1 MLVVAQLLAQA
12 VHFLLDF
19 SHGGYNR
26 WIVQF
31 RQSVLIYNPAAGK
44 IRRNPEGILQRT
56 KAALG
61 RAGISVDLRPTSGPG
76 KAADIARAAIAAGA
90 DAVFVL
96 GGDGTINET
105 VQGMAHSNVPLGILP
120 GGTAN
125 CLSMELGFGSRIER
139 AAERLAASEPV
150 SIALGRIS
158 GSLRPS
164 ATEGHPRYFL
174 LMCGAGLDAAIVDE
188 VSAPLKASTGKF
200 AYWVAGLS
208 QFRRYVRNLRIR
220 VNGEE
225 HECGFV
231 LVSRIRNYGGD
242 MEIATGASLRRND
255 FEVVFFQGK
264 HPMRYGA
271 YMLGVAA
278 RVAKRLPGV
287 HALYATSVE
296 IVSGAPSQVDGEFY
310 GYESVKID
318 TIPNALTLLLPHTY
332 G

>member
-1 MLVVAQLLAQA
+1 MAQLLAQM

-19 SHGGYNR
+19 VHGGYNR
-26 WIVQF
+26 GIAQF
-31 RQSVLIYNPAAGK
+31 RQPVLIYNPAAGK

-56 KAALG
+56 KAALS
-61 RAGISVDLRPTSGPG
+61 RAGISADLRPTSGPG
-76 KAADIARAAIAAGA
+76 QAANLAREAIAAGA
-90 DAVFVL
+90 DAIFVL

-105 VQGMAHSNVPLGILP
+105 AQGMVHSGVPMGILP

-125 CLSMELGFGSRIER
+125 CLAMELGLGSRIER
-139 AAERLAASEPV
+139 AAEKLATSEPV
-150 SIALGRIS
+150 SIALGRIAS
-158 GSLRPS
+158 VSS
-164 ATEGHPRYFL
+164 APVAAEQSRYFL

-208 QFRRYVRNLRIR
+208 QFRRYVKNLTIR
-220 VNGEE
+220 VNGQE
-225 HECGFV
+225 HDCGFV

-242 MEIATGASLRRND
+242 MEIASGASLRRND

-278 RVAKRLPGV
+278 RVAKKLPGV
-287 HALYATSVE
+287 HSSYATSVE
-296 IVSGAPSQVDGEFY
+296 IVSGAPSQIDGEFY
-310 GYESVKID
+310 GWQTVKID
-318 TIPNALTLLLPHTY
+318 TVPNALTLLLPPAY

>member
-1 MLVVAQLLAQA
+1 
-12 VHFLLDF
+12 
-19 SHGGYNR
+19 
-26 WIVQF
+26 
-31 RQSVLIYNPAAGK
+31 
-44 IRRNPEGILQRT
+44 
-56 KAALG
+56 
-61 RAGISVDLRPTSGPG
+61 
-76 KAADIARAAIAAGA
+76 
-90 DAVFVL
+90 
-96 GGDGTINET
+96 
-105 VQGMAHSNVPLGILP
+105 
-120 GGTAN
+120 
-125 CLSMELGFGSRIER
+125 MELGFGSRIER

-158 GSLRPS
+158 G
-164 ATEGHPRYFL
+164 GHPRYFL
-174 LMCGAGLDAAIVDE
+174 LMCGAGLDATIVDE

-208 QFRRYVRNLRIR
+208 QFRRYVKNLRIR

-225 HECGFV
+225 YDCGFI

-287 HALYATSVE
+287 HSLYATSVE

-310 GYESVKID
+310 GWQTVKID
-318 TIPNALTLLLPHTY
+318 TVPNALTLLLPPTY